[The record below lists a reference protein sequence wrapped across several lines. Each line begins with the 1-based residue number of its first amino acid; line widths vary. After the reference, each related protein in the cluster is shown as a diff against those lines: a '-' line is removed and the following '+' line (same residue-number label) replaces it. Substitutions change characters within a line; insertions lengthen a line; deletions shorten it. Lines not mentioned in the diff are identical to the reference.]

1 MFCLYFLGEGN
12 AQKNYSKLLL
22 YVLFVIVHYLREEE
36 KGRIRSEGRKGT
48 WKVTYSLVLGGRT
61 RTSLEA
67 PDLCFGSGT

>member
-22 YVLFVIVHYLREEE
+22 YVLFVIVHDLREEE

-48 WKVTYSLVLGGRT
+48 
-61 RTSLEA
+61 
-67 PDLCFGSGT
+67 